1 MSRRRTRR
9 RIREMEER
17 GESFGNCWSG
27 VLCEVSGRFE
37 GVDWAGQAPGD
48 VEVATVIRSPRD

>member
-1 MSRRRTRR
+1 
-9 RIREMEER
+9 MEER
-17 GESFGNCWSG
+17 GGSFGNCWSG
-27 VLCEVSGRFE
+27 VMCEVSGRFE

>member
-9 RIREMEER
+9 RVREMGDR
-17 GESFGNCWSG
+17 GGSFGNCGSG
-27 VLCEVSGRFE
+27 VLYEVSGRFE
-37 GVDWAGQAPGD
+37 GVDQAGQAPGD